1 MAWSRTF
8 GQMKTDL
15 GTWLGVDTD
24 ASNPNYVRLPEDVR
38 EFLILQARRRIALR
52 RDLRFFEEMDTITTA
67 DGDYTNGL
75 PSNYGRPYFMWYMD
89 TDTDS
94 VVEVKQITRSE
105 WHEKYSSDDAD
116 NDKPTHY
123 CLYADQ
129 YVWVPTPD
137 SNYTIYHDYYAE
149 PEDFDDDA
157 DYDDFLVKGWD
168 AIFFEALANGC
179 DYVMEMTR
187 LVEFQRKARQHLM
200 EISGDHARARYSGR
214 SLQNSI
220 PG

>member
-1 MAWSRTF
+1 MAWTRTF

-38 EFLILQARRRIALR
+38 EFIILQARRRISLR
-52 RDLRFFEEMDTITTA
+52 RDLRFFDETETITTA

-75 PSNYGRPYFMWYMD
+75 PANYQRPYYMWYMD
-89 TDTDS
+89 TSTDS
-94 VVEVKQITRSE
+94 EVEVKQITRSV
-105 WHEKYSSDDAD
+105 WHTKYSSDDTD
-116 NDKPTHY
+116 NDEPTHY
-123 CLYADQ
+123 CIYGDQ

-137 SNYTIYHDYYAE
+137 AVYTIYHDYYKQPA
-149 PEDFDDDA
+149 DFTADA
-157 DYDDFLVKGWD
+157 DYDDFLVDGWD

-187 LVEFQRKARQHLM
+187 LREFQAKARQHLN
-200 EISGDHARARYSGR
+200 ELVGDHARARYSGR
-214 SLQNSI
+214 GLQNEI